1 MLHQQ
6 ANGATKSHFVCWGV
20 KLINTVSKWGETKL
34 SAIKPKQSYVV
45 TEVFC
50 LLEVMA
56 LWYSTSCGS
65 LLLETL
71 IIVFQYWSI
80 GIYKFDT
87 FIWNNIHLFVLIWN
101 VVSTEL
107 YNVHYYVIC
116 MFLSAMRLVHRT
128 ENKLRTPKTWKK
140 DTKEERNVWFLI
152 GPLPLK

>member
-1 MLHQQ
+1 ML
-6 ANGATKSHFVCWGV
+6 
-20 KLINTVSKWGETKL
+20 
-34 SAIKPKQSYVV
+34 

-71 IIVFQYWSI
+71 IIVPVL
-80 GIYKFDT
+80 IYKFDT

-101 VVSTEL
+101 VVSAEL

-116 MFLSAMRLVHRT
+116 MFLSAMRLVHGT
-128 ENKLRTPKTWKK
+128 ENKLQRLGKRQKK
-140 DTKEERNVWFLI
+140 KCLVFNWSLTLELTELKYCFLEVCLCRSSHA
-152 GPLPLK
+152 GSSQ